1 MNKIVLLGMAVCM
14 VPAFNSCKPKQST
27 YKAAYEQAQQRSD
40 STSDEFDEF
49 GDFSDDDIDL
59 APVSKPRSEGSLD
72 TENAFDIDESLNYA
86 TRQERVNPYPYED
99 SYGSNDNTGFGTLQ
113 RYNVVIGSFRNR
125 TNANAL
131 RERMQ
136 YEGYNAIL
144 AQNEVGM
151 IRVIVFTTNSKADA
165 VRNRNTFKSKHY
177 PNFQDLWILEQR
189 Y

>member
-1 MNKIVLLGMAVCM
+1 MNKIGLLGMAVCM
-14 VPAFNSCKPKQST
+14 VLAFNSCKPKQST
-27 YKAAYEQAQQRSD
+27 YKAAYEQAQQKSD
-40 STSDEFDEF
+40 SFDEFD
-49 GDFSDDDIDL
+49 DFDSDYADDIDL
-59 APVSKPRSEGSLD
+59 APVSKPRSEVSVD
-72 TENAFDIDESLNYA
+72 NDFDINESLNYA
-86 TRQERVNPYPYED
+86 TRQERVNPYPYD
-99 SYGSNDNTGFGTLQ
+99 DSSYGVNDNVSFGNLL

-125 TNANAL
+125 TNAIAL

-144 AQNEVGM
+144 GQNEVGM
-151 IRVIVFTTNSKADA
+151 IRVIVFSTNSKADA